1 MNISHFF
8 RKSEPQKLL
17 CFINKNGSKVFF
29 GFLKRENLITDKMTN
44 LRYTYEVELDIFREA
59 DKKKEKRKKV
69 GKYARMKL
77 VG

>member
-1 MNISHFF
+1 
-8 RKSEPQKLL
+8 
-17 CFINKNGSKVFF
+17 
-29 GFLKRENLITDKMTN
+29 MTN

-59 DKKKEKRKKV
+59 DKNKEKRKKV